1 MTEKT
6 ALVLVGHGS
15 HRNSG
20 SARPVYDHADEIRS
34 RDAFAEVREAFWKEA
49 PSLRNVLRTVESSV
63 VVVVPV
69 FTSEGYFTEQVLP
82 RELRLTDGWDLDVD
96 KTVHYT
102 NPVGTHESMADVI
115 LQRAERVTGD
125 PSVGSGVGLA
135 IVGHGTERNPR
146 SAKATRDHATTIDD
160 GGRFDEVRALFMDQA
175 PYIDDLTDHF
185 ESDELVVV
193 PLFIADGYHTQ
204 EDIPEDVGLTDDA
217 ATGYPT
223 PAEVDGKRVWYS
235 GAVGTEPLL
244 ADVVIERARDC
255 LAVETDEAPTG
266 DTDGA
271 SGDVKGERSEA
282 AAARDAFLACIRED
296 SPQTWGQLS
305 VAATE
310 TDRGRRYELR
320 HVDDRD
326 ADLEDLDSHADPTE
340 TRDAVRF
347 TDDGEYR
354 PLATAATLPSGW
366 VLSDLD
372 APDLLRA
379 VGFVYPA
386 SIANWYREEN
396 GELDVTHFRETA
408 ARQTGIYA
416 DVGDL
421 DRDALDYAVEACCVD
436 EQCCARREWDATAD
450 DEIDVPRGD
459 GAFPCREPCS
469 MFVAAARE
477 FRDIEASESN
487 GTETGEPNET
497 SAANDLEGYRAR
509 YRSAKRCGGET

>member
-1 MTEKT
+1 MTEET

-82 RELRLTDGWDLDVD
+82 RELRLTDEWDLDVD
-96 KTVHYT
+96 KTVHYAD
-102 NPVGTHESMADVI
+102 PVGTHESMTSAIV
-115 LQRAERVTGD
+115 QRAERVTGD
-125 PSVGSGVGLA
+125 PFVGSGVGLA
-135 IVGHGTERNPR
+135 VVGHGTERNPR
-146 SAKATRDHATTIDD
+146 SAKATRDHANAIDD
-160 GGRFDEVRALFMDQA
+160 GRRFDEVRALFMDQA
-175 PYIDDLTDHF
+175 PYIDDVTDHF

-204 EDIPEDVGLTDDA
+204 EDIPEDMGLTDDA

-255 LAVETDEAPTG
+255 LAESDGTRTHDA
-266 DTDGA
+266 DGA
-271 SGDVKGERSEA
+271 SGDVEAERSEA
-282 AAARDAFLACIRED
+282 EAARDAFVAWIGENSTR
-296 SPQTWGQLS
+296 TWGQLAIS
-305 VAATE
+305 ATE
-310 TDRGRRYELR
+310 TDDGRRYELR
-320 HVDDRD
+320 RVDDRGVD
-326 ADLEDLDSHADPTE
+326 PAELDSHTDPTE

-379 VGFVYPA
+379 VEFVYPA

-416 DVGDL
+416 DVADL
-421 DRDALDYAVEACCVD
+421 GRDALDYAVEACCVD
-436 EQCCARREWDATAD
+436 GRCCARREWDAAAD

-477 FRDIEASESN
+477 FREIEERESD
-487 GTETGEPNET
+487 ESNET
-497 SAANDLEGYRAR
+497 SGASDPEGYRAR
-509 YRSAKRCGGET
+509 YRSARRRGGET

>member
-69 FTSEGYFTEQVLP
+69 FTSEGYFTERVLP

-96 KTVHYT
+96 KTVHYAD
-102 NPVGTHESMADVI
+102 PVGTHVSMADVI
-115 LQRAERVTGD
+115 VQRAERVTGD
-125 PSVGSGVGLA
+125 PFVGSGVGLA

-146 SAKATRDHATTIDD
+146 SAKATRDHANAID

-244 ADVVIERARDC
+244 ADVVIERAHDC
-255 LAVETDEAPTG
+255 LAERDWAGPVAAHGTSDM
-266 DTDGA
+266 
-271 SGDVKGERSEA
+271 VERSEA
-282 AAARDAFLACIRED
+282 EAARDAFLARIKED
-296 SPQTWGQLS
+296 SPRTWGQL
-305 VAATE
+305 AITATK
-310 TDRGRRYELR
+310 TDDGRRYDLR

-326 ADLEDLDSHADPTE
+326 ADPEDLDSHADPTE

-366 VLSDLD
+366 VLSGLD

-379 VGFVYPA
+379 VEFVYPA
-386 SIANWYREEN
+386 SVANWYREER
-396 GELDVTHFRETA
+396 GELDVTHFREAA

-421 DRDALDYAVEACCVD
+421 GRDALDYAVEACCVD
-436 EQCCARREWDATAD
+436 GQCCARREWDATAD

-477 FRDIEASESN
+477 FREIEDGESN
-487 GTETGEPNET
+487 GAETDDPNE
-497 SAANDLEGYRAR
+497 SSDAKGPEGYRAR

>member
-1 MTEKT
+1 M
-6 ALVLVGHGS
+6 
-15 HRNSG
+15 
-20 SARPVYDHADEIRS
+20 
-34 RDAFAEVREAFWKEA
+34 
-49 PSLRNVLRTVESSV
+49 
-63 VVVVPV
+63 
-69 FTSEGYFTEQVLP
+69 
-82 RELRLTDGWDLDVD
+82 
-96 KTVHYT
+96 
-102 NPVGTHESMADVI
+102 
-115 LQRAERVTGD
+115 
-125 PSVGSGVGLA
+125 
-135 IVGHGTERNPR
+135 
-146 SAKATRDHATTIDD
+146 
-160 GGRFDEVRALFMDQA
+160 
-175 PYIDDLTDHF
+175 
-185 ESDELVVV
+185 
-193 PLFIADGYHTQ
+193 
-204 EDIPEDVGLTDDA
+204 
-217 ATGYPT
+217 
-223 PAEVDGKRVWYS
+223 
-235 GAVGTEPLL
+235 
-244 ADVVIERARDC
+244 
-255 LAVETDEAPTG
+255 
-266 DTDGA
+266 
-271 SGDVKGERSEA
+271 
-282 AAARDAFLACIRED
+282 ACIRED